1 MPTISHRHFLKAVQA
16 RGARVSVSASATR
29 KQGGG
34 IVEPARAFLAV
45 MPLRK
50 FSTANDSLFTRRLNT
65 ATDDLQAT
73 FPLQSRS
80 WGLARKLLNIFLR
93 DCLYTSYLNDEYELS
108 NAEKFME
115 VPLDSIS
122 ASALFKEAPKLSLPK
137 WPGVKHNTPE
147 VSAKYQEFATCLA
160 GETGVARVHLD
171 TYWWGERS
179 APGEA

>member
-1 MPTISHRHFLKAVQA
+1 MPALSRRRFLKAVQA

-34 IVEPARAFLAV
+34 VVEPARAFLAV
-45 MPLRK
+45 MPLRR
-50 FSTANDSLFTRRLNT
+50 FSTANGLLFAQHLDTTTN
-65 ATDDLQAT
+65 DLKAT
-73 FPLQSRS
+73 FPPQSRS

-108 NAEKFME
+108 KAEKFME

-122 ASALFKEAPKLSLPK
+122 ANALFKEAPRLSLPK
-137 WPGVKHNTPE
+137 WPGVKHNTPQ
-147 VSAKYQEFATCLA
+147 VSAKYQEFATCLIAEA
-160 GETGVARVHLD
+160 GIARVHLD